1 VPRYRDDCAAVRG
14 ELAGIHSQGK
24 KMKTMVRLLAA
35 GLLMFVL
42 AGCQSALMTK
52 SVAHQETVAPN
63 TATVVFLR
71 PSSFGGAIQ
80 SSVYDV
86 TGGSEASTQF
96 GGIVSS
102 KTQVVM
108 HLQPGPHRLMV
119 IAENADFLETTLTAG
134 KTYYVLV
141 MPRMGVWKARF
152 SLIPIHND
160 PAAKYSLASTDF
172 ASWMKSC
179 NAVETTPA
187 AEAWYSENKSNID
200 AKRVDYMQ
208 KWNRMDPA
216 DKAQLT
222 LHAQDG
228 V

>member
-1 VPRYRDDCAAVRG
+1 
-14 ELAGIHSQGK
+14 
-24 KMKTMVRLLAA
+24 MKTIARLLAA
-35 GLLMFVL
+35 GAMLFVL
-42 AGCQSALMTK
+42 AGCQSGLMTK
-52 SVAHQETVAPN
+52 SGTHQEIVEPN

-86 TGGSEASTQF
+86 TGGSQASTHF

-102 KTQVVM
+102 KTQVTM
-108 HLQPGPHRLMV
+108 HLQPGAHRLMV
-119 IAENADFLETTLTAG
+119 IAENADFLETTLVAG

-152 SLIPIHND
+152 SLIPIHHD
-160 PAAKYSLASTDF
+160 ASAKYNLASTDF
-172 ASWMKSC
+172 ANWKKACSP
-179 NAVETTPA
+179 VEITPA
-187 AEAWYSENKSNID
+187 AEAWYGENKASVD
-200 AKRVDYMQ
+200 AKRADYMQ

>member
-1 VPRYRDDCAAVRG
+1 
-14 ELAGIHSQGK
+14 
-24 KMKTMVRLLAA
+24 
-35 GLLMFVL
+35 
-42 AGCQSALMTK
+42 MTK
-52 SVAHQETVAPN
+52 SGTHQQTIEPN
-63 TATVVFLR
+63 TATVIFLR

-86 TGGSEASTQF
+86 TGGTLGSTQF

-102 KTQVVM
+102 KTQLAM

-119 IAENADFLETTLTAG
+119 IAENADFLETTLTGG

-160 PAAKYSLASTDF
+160 DAAKYNLKTTDF
-172 ASWMKSC
+172 ASWMKQC
-179 NAVETTPA
+179 IPVETTPA
-187 AEAWYSENKSNID
+187 ADAWYSENKSGID

-208 KWNRMDPA
+208 KWNRMDAA

-222 LHAQDG
+222 LHPQDG
-228 V
+228 I